1 MPSLDASPTGFES
14 AASDILRSARGAF
27 TDLLTEA
34 GLGAARPAMVAKTLG
49 LDNKLAWKVCRF
61 VHDADE
67 LTAFKHLPGAAG
79 IELVLKAADGVG
91 VSTTRVSNVR
101 QADLELRKFVELSAG
116 DRRTFEVM
124 VTSHAGIDARA
135 SLEQRRQLYRAQAAV
150 WGVRARV
157 QVMTLFIRPSETDE
171 RKLDIV
177 QVSGLVELERLRP
190 SVPWIVRVLRAG
202 NDSASESYQL
212 ICEQLDSSGTDTG
225 GMPLLRE
232 FCSDPLP
239 KLHQFEDANGWIY
252 DELAPGVLG
261 RAGAVTCIAG
271 EIHRRVVPRYHEPE
285 NTQARYHMG
294 VRTPVEASILDIYL
308 HDSLTHFGDMKMHVF
323 GLLENRPA
331 WGGNETMGEPVLES
345 TSARVLGSPPVV
357 ATPRLANYGQLI
369 ERTLELSGWGAAS
382 SFRGYRAEVEYPP
395 APCNVMLSCDLAEC

>member
-1 MPSLDASPTGFES
+1 MAPANASPTGFES
-14 AASDILRSARGAF
+14 AASDVLRSARGAF

-34 GLGAARPAMVAKTLG
+34 GLGAARPAAVAKALG

-61 VHDADE
+61 VHDTDE

-79 IELVLKAADGVG
+79 IELVLKAADIAG
-91 VSTTRVSNVR
+91 VSASRVSSVR
-101 QADLELRKFVELSAG
+101 VADHKLREFVERSAG

-124 VTSHAGIDARA
+124 VNSHAGVDARD
-135 SLEQRRQLYRAQAAV
+135 SLEQRRQLYRAHAAV

-157 QVMTLFIRPSETDE
+157 QVMTLFIRPSEEDE
-171 RKLDIV
+171 TKLDV
-177 QVSGLVELERLRP
+177 MQVSGLVGLERLRP

-202 NDSASESYQL
+202 NDSASESYRL
-212 ICEQLDSSGTDTG
+212 IREPLDPSGTDTG

-239 KLHQFEDANGWIY
+239 QLRQFEDANGWVY

-271 EIHRRVVPRYHEPE
+271 EIHRRVVPRHYEPE

-294 VRTPVEASILDIYL
+294 VRTPVESSVFDVYL
-308 HDSLTHFGDMKMHVF
+308 HGSLAHFGDMNMHVF
-323 GLLENRPA
+323 GLLENRPP
-331 WGGNETMGEPVLES
+331 WGANEVMGEPVLEP
-345 TSARVLGSPPVV
+345 TPARVLGSPPVV
-357 ATPRLANYGQLI
+357 ATPRLARYGELI
-369 ERTLELSGWGAAS
+369 EHTLALSGWGPAS
-382 SFRGYRAEVEYPP
+382 EFRGYRAEMEYPP
-395 APCNVMLSCDLAEC
+395 APCNVMLSCELDPS